1 MSHVAAVAKL
11 TSLPG
16 QRDALAEALRS
27 AVENTEQE
35 PGTLT
40 YILHA
45 DSKAEDVLWMY
56 ELYTDQA
63 ALDTHMSTDGF
74 KALGGAIGPF
84 LAARPELNFATPL
97 FGKGLPAD

>member
-1 MSHVAAVAKL
+1 MSQVAAVAKL

-27 AVENTEQE
+27 AVEHTEGE
-35 PGTLT
+35 PGTLV

-45 DSKAEDVLWMY
+45 DAKQADVLWMY

-63 ALDTHMSTDGF
+63 ALESHMGTESF
-74 KALGGAIGPF
+74 KALGGVIGPF
-84 LAARPELNFATPL
+84 LAARPELDFATPL
-97 FGKGLPAD
+97 FGKGLPAG